1 VSPVSDTRVAEL
13 ERWKAQTDIVLSQ
26 LRSDVMQRAA
36 EDDVERGKL
45 FASVATQ
52 LQVLLEQVEP
62 LRRELAAR
70 IEMQEKYDELNE
82 MRFELLRGEVR
93 RLDQQVQHLDSER
106 ERESWHETTGLREL
120 EELSAKARQHRSMV
134 PPALAAPEPRRR
146 KPTPQPTRAEPAP
159 ESSQPPP
166 ADSTRDPKKSLAP
179 PAGTAAATVA
189 LARIVFSDKS
199 VVVRFVAV
207 LTLLV
212 VALTALLLTLRTI
225 WPDLQ

>member
-1 VSPVSDTRVAEL
+1 V
-13 ERWKAQTDIVLSQ
+13 QTEIVLSQ
-26 LRSDVMQRAA
+26 LRSDIAKRAA
-36 EDDVERGKL
+36 EDDVERGQL

-52 LQVLLEQVEP
+52 LQALLEQVEP

-93 RLDQQVQHLDSER
+93 RLDQQIQQLDSER
-106 ERESWHETTGLREL
+106 ERESWHETTGIREL

-134 PPALAAPEPRRR
+134 PPSLVRPDEPRRR
-146 KPTPQPTRAEPAP
+146 RPT
-159 ESSQPPP
+159 PPP
-166 ADSTRDPKKSLAP
+166 AQRQEELPPSSPPAASERDPKKSIVP
-179 PAGTAAATVA
+179 PGTAAATVA
-189 LARIVFSDKS
+189 LARIVFADKS

-212 VALTALLLTLRTI
+212 VALTALLLTLRLVQ
-225 WPDLQ
+225 PYLQ

>member
-1 VSPVSDTRVAEL
+1 MSQVSDARLAEL
-13 ERWKAQTDIVLSQ
+13 ERWRAQTEVVLSQ
-26 LRSDVMQRAA
+26 IRGDIERRAA

-93 RLDQQVQHLDSER
+93 RLDQQVQEQITDR
-106 ERESWHETTGLREL
+106 ASWHETTGLREL
-120 EELSAKARQHRSMV
+120 EELSAKAREHRSMV
-134 PPALAAPEPRRR
+134 PPALEPRRR
-146 KPTPQPTRAEPAP
+146 KPTPQPRIEPP
-159 ESSQPPP
+159 VEGSEPPP
-166 ADSTRDPKKSLAP
+166 SDADRGRKKSLAP

-212 VALTALLLTLRTI
+212 VALTALLLTLRTV
-225 WPDLQ
+225 WPYLQ

>member
-1 VSPVSDTRVAEL
+1 MSDTRLAEL
-13 ERWKAQTDIVLSQ
+13 ERWKARTDVVLSQ
-26 LRSDVMQRAA
+26 LRGDIAQRAA

-93 RLDQQVQHLDSER
+93 RLDQQVQQIDSEQDR
-106 ERESWHETTGLREL
+106 QSWHETTGLREL

-134 PPALAAPEPRRR
+134 PPALEPRRR
-146 KPTPQPTRAEPAP
+146 KPTPQPQIRIEPPPAEVS
-159 ESSQPPP
+159 ETPP
-166 ADSTRDPKKSLAP
+166 ADSERGRKKSLAP

-212 VALTALLLTLRTI
+212 IALTALLLTLRTVS
-225 WPDLQ
+225 PYLQ